1 MRKYR
6 DFLPFVANTCEWL
19 YKGFKTKRWTK
30 DFWKIYH
37 SIFSTKLC
45 CPNKIIVKSLVNY
58 SSAQNYHVYY
68 SFQSS
73 ILRISYYFARYRLDH
88 SRFDATN
95 FVYFPSRNR
104 NHNYSLSSLHPPVD
118 SKIDHCSISIHNQT
132 FVFCLIFPRHEI
144 SNTFLPN
151 SISGKILCKIRGEGS
166 ATNLCGAYFV
176 TFPVAS
182 AESAAIRWDR
192 IDASSDR
199 KCDAWTAGSG
209 TSTPRWPIAPTT
221 VHDTR
226 LFSDQQAF
234 HSVTPLQSW
243 LSINRALSP
252 FFQLV
257 ASRAIYPSI
266 ALLHISLSLSL
277 FRYRFLSLHHG
288 NFERIDR
295 NFSSSFLRCDQLC
308 ENLLCPVLCLS
319 RGIFQGEGDCFFGT
333 FDFGEGEEE
342 RIILRRVIERKETI
356 WNNERG
362 GRKILNILIFK
373 YFNFKDIFF
382 WKCLLILYF

>member
-6 DFLPFVANTCEWL
+6 DFFFFVANTCEWL

-37 SIFSTKLC
+37 SIFSAKLC

-73 ILRISYYFARYRLDH
+73 ILRISYYFARYRLNH

-95 FVYFPSRNR
+95 FAYFPSRNR

-118 SKIDHCSISIHNQT
+118 SKIDHCSISVHNQT
-132 FVFCLIFPRHEI
+132 FIFCLIFPRHEI

-199 KCDAWTAGSG
+199 KCDAGTAGSG
-209 TSTPRWPIAPTT
+209 ASTPRWPIAPTT

-266 ALLHISLSLSL
+266 ALLHISLFL
-277 FRYRFLSLHHG
+277 FLFLVIDSSYRCIMEISNESIEIFRLVFFDVTSYVKTCCVL
-288 NFERIDR
+288 FYVFREE
-295 NFSSSFLRCDQLC
+295 FSKG
-308 ENLLCPVLCLS
+308 
-319 RGIFQGEGDCFFGT
+319 RGIVSLELLILEKGKKKELFWGE
-333 FDFGEGEEE
+333 
-342 RIILRRVIERKETI
+342 LLK
-356 WNNERG
+356 
-362 GRKILNILIFK
+362 GRKQYGITKEDFK
-373 YFNFKDIFF
+373 YFNF
-382 WKCLLILYF
+382 